1 MQIYRQAGVRGA
13 AECNHWSVQATSQ
26 LLHSESTGTV
36 PVVEGGGHCTAGE
49 GGSPEEGGGRQDGE
63 ADERGAEGPVDGVA
77 AGTWLGEEG
86 KVPRFLGEG
95 GGFH

>member
-1 MQIYRQAGVRGA
+1 M
-13 AECNHWSVQATSQ
+13 
-26 LLHSESTGTV
+26 
-36 PVVEGGGHCTAGE
+36 PVIKGGGHCAAGKR
-49 GGSPEEGGGRQDGE
+49 GSAEEGGGRQDGE

-86 KVPRFLGEG
+86 KVPRFLVEG